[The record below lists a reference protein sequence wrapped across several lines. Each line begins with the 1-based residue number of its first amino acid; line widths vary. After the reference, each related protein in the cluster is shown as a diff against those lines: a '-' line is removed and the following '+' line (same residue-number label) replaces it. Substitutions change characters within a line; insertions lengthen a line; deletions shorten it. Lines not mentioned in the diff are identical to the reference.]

1 VTNMTAMFKNCT
13 AFNGNIGSWD
23 VSKVTIMTEMFRSA
37 TAFNQN
43 IGNWNVSMVQ
53 VMPRMFEAA
62 TAFNQNIGS
71 WNVSNVLNMLSMFS
85 GASSFNQ
92 NIGNWDVSK
101 VETMSNLFNSATAF
115 NQNLGNWNIS
125 LVNNMTGIFTSTAMS
140 ATNYDNTLIGWAA
153 LPTVVSNVTVG
164 ANGLKYCLSVNAR
177 NSLINDHNWTFSGDV
192 QDCPTFN
199 TTWSTGAPGESV
211 IIPTTGTGYDYYVDW
226 GDGNVDYNVT
236 GNASHNYATP
246 GTHTVKIYG
255 DFPRIYFNS
264 SGHLTK
270 IRSIEQWGDNQW
282 ESMENAFYGCSN
294 LVNNATDA
302 PDLSQVTSMAGMFR
316 NASNFN
322 SDLSNWDVST
332 VTDMTNMLNN
342 TALTYFNYDNTLTA
356 WAALPAL
363 QSNVTLGALNVLYCE
378 SENAARQTLINSKN
392 WTIVDDKR
400 GCPFIT
406 TWETNP
412 SKQVIIPVTS
422 GTYKYYVEWGD
433 GTYTRHLN
441 TTNAQHTYADA
452 GTYTVKVSGTFPRFF
467 GGSYAN
473 PYIKTIEQWGDIH
486 WTSMYRAFSGCTSLV
501 SNATDAP
508 DLSNVTILTEMFL
521 DATSF
526 DGDLSNW
533 DVSNITHMSST
544 FNQANSFNGDISTWD
559 VSNVQY
565 MNNMF
570 SGATVFNSDIV
581 SWDVGSVINMDQMFR
596 ESAFNQDISGWNV
609 SNVTTM
615 YAMFHSAATFNQ
627 AIGNWNV
634 SAVTDMS
641 GMFNGSIAFNQP
653 LNGWD
658 VSNVTD
664 MSDMFSE
671 ATSFNQDINNW
682 DLSSATRLDY
692 MFYNA
697 SSFNS
702 PLDNWNTTA
711 ISEMQNMFAG
721 ATAFNQDIS
730 GWDVSNVSSMSEMF
744 YEATS
749 FNQDISGWDISNA
762 YDIYGMFYGAT
773 SFNQDIS
780 NWVVS
785 NINDLESMFEGA
797 TSFNQNLSSWDVSNV
812 EYMAGMFDNSGMS
825 RRNYDQTLIGW
836 EALPSLQPDVNI
848 GVSGLSYCVGAT
860 AHAALITDYNWIF
873 TGDTQDCANTA
884 PTDIALSKTTIAS
897 NNNIGAIIGILSTVD
912 EDVNDTFTYALVAG
926 EGDTDNTS
934 FAIDGNN
941 LVAAEVFDYL
951 IKSEY
956 SLRIQSD
963 DWIDTYEKSFIINI
977 TEEDLIAPAL
987 VTLSPAN
994 NSTDIAIN
1002 TALSLTY
1009 DEELIA
1015 GSGTAEIREFD
1026 TNNLVESFD
1035 ITDAVINVN
1044 ELSLTPDN
1052 VLNYGTKYTVIIP
1065 GTFVKDASENFSS
1078 AINGSWVFTTIK
1090 DTQTITFGAL
1100 SNATFGDAAFELTAT
1115 ATSGLAIS
1123 YTSSDES
1130 VATISGS
1137 NVTIIGAGSTEI
1149 TASQSGNE
1157 NYDAAADVIQTL
1169 VINKAN
1175 QSISVEAIADKETTD
1190 APFDVVATSTSGLAV
1205 SLSVSGPASI
1215 SASTITLDGTEGT
1228 VTLTASQAGN
1238 DNYLAAADEVITF
1251 EVTSSAIAQTITFN
1265 PIEDQFF
1272 EAGSLTLTAT
1282 ASSGLD
1288 VSYEIVSGPATVS
1301 GNVVS
1306 FADLG
1311 TVVVSASQAGNEE
1324 FLPADAVEQ
1333 SFEIITV
1340 TGFEDEVSAVLI
1352 YPNPA
1357 STMLTIQTQREG
1369 VVIKLL
1375 NMNGSKVMDVRPNV
1389 VHNISHL
1396 DKGIYILRIMNAQGS
1411 TTHKIIKN

>member
-1 VTNMTAMFKNCT
+1 
-13 AFNGNIGSWD
+13 
-23 VSKVTIMTEMFRSA
+23 
-37 TAFNQN
+37 
-43 IGNWNVSMVQ
+43 
-53 VMPRMFEAA
+53 
-62 TAFNQNIGS
+62 
-71 WNVSNVLNMLSMFS
+71 
-85 GASSFNQ
+85 
-92 NIGNWDVSK
+92 
-101 VETMSNLFNSATAF
+101 
-115 NQNLGNWNIS
+115 
-125 LVNNMTGIFTSTAMS
+125 
-140 ATNYDNTLIGWAA
+140 
-153 LPTVVSNVTVG
+153 
-164 ANGLKYCLSVNAR
+164 
-177 NSLINDHNWTFSGDV
+177 
-192 QDCPTFN
+192 
-199 TTWSTGAPGESV
+199 
-211 IIPTTGTGYDYYVDW
+211 
-226 GDGNVDYNVT
+226 
-236 GNASHNYATP
+236 
-246 GTHTVKIYG
+246 
-255 DFPRIYFNS
+255 
-264 SGHLTK
+264 
-270 IRSIEQWGDNQW
+270 
-282 ESMENAFYGCSN
+282 
-294 LVNNATDA
+294 
-302 PDLSQVTSMAGMFR
+302 
-316 NASNFN
+316 
-322 SDLSNWDVST
+322 
-332 VTDMTNMLNN
+332 
-342 TALTYFNYDNTLTA
+342 
-356 WAALPAL
+356 
-363 QSNVTLGALNVLYCE
+363 
-378 SENAARQTLINSKN
+378 
-392 WTIVDDKR
+392 
-400 GCPFIT
+400 
-406 TWETNP
+406 
-412 SKQVIIPVTS
+412 
-422 GTYKYYVEWGD
+422 
-433 GTYTRHLN
+433 
-441 TTNAQHTYADA
+441 
-452 GTYTVKVSGTFPRFF
+452 
-467 GGSYAN
+467 
-473 PYIKTIEQWGDIH
+473 
-486 WTSMYRAFSGCTSLV
+486 
-501 SNATDAP
+501 
-508 DLSNVTILTEMFL
+508 
-521 DATSF
+521 
-526 DGDLSNW
+526 
-533 DVSNITHMSST
+533 
-544 FNQANSFNGDISTWD
+544 
-559 VSNVQY
+559 
-565 MNNMF
+565 
-570 SGATVFNSDIV
+570 
-581 SWDVGSVINMDQMFR
+581 
-596 ESAFNQDISGWNV
+596 
-609 SNVTTM
+609 
-615 YAMFHSAATFNQ
+615 
-627 AIGNWNV
+627 
-634 SAVTDMS
+634 
-641 GMFNGSIAFNQP
+641 
-653 LNGWD
+653 
-658 VSNVTD
+658 
-664 MSDMFSE
+664 
-671 ATSFNQDINNW
+671 
-682 DLSSATRLDY
+682 
-692 MFYNA
+692 
-697 SSFNS
+697 
-702 PLDNWNTTA
+702 
-711 ISEMQNMFAG
+711 
-721 ATAFNQDIS
+721 
-730 GWDVSNVSSMSEMF
+730 
-744 YEATS
+744 
-749 FNQDISGWDISNA
+749 
-762 YDIYGMFYGAT
+762 
-773 SFNQDIS
+773 
-780 NWVVS
+780 VVS

-848 GVSGLSYCVGAT
+848 GLSGLSYCVGAT

-963 DWIDTYEKSFIINI
+963 DWIDTFEKSFIINI